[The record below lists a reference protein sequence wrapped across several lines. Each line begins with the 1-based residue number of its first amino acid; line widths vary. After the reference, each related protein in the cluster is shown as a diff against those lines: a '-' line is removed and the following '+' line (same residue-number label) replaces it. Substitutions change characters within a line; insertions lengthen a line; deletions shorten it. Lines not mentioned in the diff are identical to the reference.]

1 MSGLEWDYRLINM
14 PSANLGGD
22 YFVLCEVHYMGGVP
36 HGYEVV
42 STITSTTIKGMRET
56 LHYFQLAL
64 EAPVLHEDDPHVG
77 RWDFQNNEWIGE

>member
-1 MSGLEWDYRLINM
+1 MINM
-14 PSANLGGD
+14 PSANLGED
-22 YFVLCEVHYMGGVP
+22 YLVLCEVHYMGGVP

-42 STITSTTIKGMRET
+42 STITSTTLKGMRET